1 MQNFSAE
8 GRRVIDD
15 VARRHN
21 VSSDAVGTLLL
32 ALAAGQG
39 TQAQFSHPDLGG
51 MGQWSQ
57 GGMIMVGD
65 MFNQGLKYRVDALCN
80 ELANLLRK
88 DPALA
93 AAPPSWQSQSQSQS
107 GGYNPANS
115 YQSQAGGYQNQSG
128 GDFQSQGGGVSLF
141 VRGPSN
147 NWWPAELGAPS
158 SSGAQNNMR
167 YALFPVVRRLAI
179 DINGHVTVYDT
190 GDHQISGF
198 SQQQSGDQSITFNS
212 QYGVVRVADLP
223 VVSPSTGTAEVPPP
237 APSAVSQPTSPA
249 SDAPRSDAAAMSA
262 PAPVAAAAAA
272 PRTSETGIASADDI
286 FAKIERLADLRQ
298 KGILTDE
305 EFAAKKSELLSRI

>member
-21 VSSDAVGTLLL
+21 VSSDAVATLML

-80 ELANLLRK
+80 ELANLLRN

-107 GGYNPANS
+107 GAIIRQAITRAKAAAIKANPA
-115 YQSQAGGYQNQSG
+115 AT
-128 GDFQSQGGGVSLF
+128 FK
-141 VRGPSN
+141 VR
-147 NWWPAELGAPS
+147 
-158 SSGAQNNMR
+158 
-167 YALFPVVRRLAI
+167 
-179 DINGHVTVYDT
+179 
-190 GDHQISGF
+190 
-198 SQQQSGDQSITFNS
+198 
-212 QYGVVRVADLP
+212 
-223 VVSPSTGTAEVPPP
+223 
-237 APSAVSQPTSPA
+237 
-249 SDAPRSDAAAMSA
+249 AAA
-262 PAPVAAAAAA
+262 
-272 PRTSETGIASADDI
+272 
-286 FAKIERLADLRQ
+286 
-298 KGILTDE
+298 
-305 EFAAKKSELLSRI
+305 